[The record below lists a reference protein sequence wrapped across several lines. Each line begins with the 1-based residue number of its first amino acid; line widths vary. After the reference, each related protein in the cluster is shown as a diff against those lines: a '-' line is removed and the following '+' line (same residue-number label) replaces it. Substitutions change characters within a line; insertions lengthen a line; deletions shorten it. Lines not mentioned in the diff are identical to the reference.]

1 MVKIGVLE
9 VRHVLKEC
17 NLAQFYLRS
26 GFIKDEVLLKVNL
39 RDDYDLDSLDFEEMC
54 STVWY
59 EYKIKLAD
67 DAMDKS
73 SFREEP
79 TVANFIK
86 MVNDYGYYCDDD

>member
-9 VRHVLKEC
+9 VRHILKEC

-26 GFIKDEVLLKVNL
+26 GFVKDEVLLKVNL

-54 STVWY
+54 SAVRY
-59 EYKIKLAD
+59 EYRIELD
-67 DAMDKS
+67 DGAMDKS

-79 TVANFIK
+79 TVENFIK
-86 MVNDYGYYCDDD
+86 MVNDYGYYV